1 MSQVQ
6 FNFDSLNE
14 FHDSVNEL
22 LSLPD
27 MKLAVSDRRQEKLA
41 DDVSEASLKMA
52 DSCAAAK
59 DLILLAKDHLQSL
72 QAAFRR
78 IASAA
83 DHAAGSIA
91 THRLPRKHLK
101 KAILKRLDSLK
112 GMERGTFSS
121 SASAAAEEEKEN
133 QQSLTA
139 VVRLLAEVRATTTA
153 MVRSLMTLIAIPH
166 PGRKAESG
174 RRDPIFRIKL
184 TRVDSLSVWEKG
196 DVSDVRTMMKR
207 LEEVE
212 VVVDDMAAELDDMF
226 RRLIRTRASLL
237 NIITA

>member
-1 MSQVQ
+1 MTQVE
-6 FNFDSLNE
+6 FDFDSLNE

-27 MKLAVSDRRQEKLA
+27 MKLVVSDRRQEKLA
-41 DDVSEASLKMA
+41 HDVSEASLRMA

-59 DLILLAKDHLQSL
+59 DLILLAKDHLKSL
-72 QAAFRR
+72 QSAFRR
-78 IASAA
+78 IAGAA
-83 DHAAGSIA
+83 DHTGSSIA
-91 THRLPRKHLK
+91 THRLPRKQLK
-101 KAILKRLDSLK
+101 KAIMKRLDSLK
-112 GMERGTFSS
+112 GMDRGTFSS
-121 SASAAAEEEKEN
+121 PAAAEGEEE
-133 QQSLTA
+133 QSLAA
-139 VVRLLAEVRATTTA
+139 VVKLLTEVRATTTS

-166 PGRKAESG
+166 PGRKAESS

-184 TRVDSLSVWEKG
+184 TRVDSLSFWEKC
-196 DVSDVRTMMKR
+196 DVSDIRTMMKR

-212 VVVDDMAAELDDMF
+212 MVVDDMAAELDDMF